1 MINAQLRISTGPPSG
16 VRGHLY
22 HLDTWAASTADRAKG
37 VSPRSKEAASSVHV
51 SVPPAPRPRDHC
63 RPTPDVT
70 LPNRRVLACTEVLL
84 MDVHTTY
91 LCGLHTCQLW
101 GVLNAQLCVLNTQ
114 LRDSHRWRCSR
125 EHRLSRSSEGS
136 RRLQPH
142 EAARD
147 RYDSASWFG
156 SHGYDLWLV
165 HSFQVQPS
173 NAAPQRLAY

>member
-1 MINAQLRISTGPPSG
+1 MLEGSNAQL
-16 VRGHLY
+16 Y
-22 HLDTWAASTADRAKG
+22 
-37 VSPRSKEAASSVHV
+37 
-51 SVPPAPRPRDHC
+51 
-63 RPTPDVT
+63 
-70 LPNRRVLACTEVLL
+70 
-84 MDVHTTY
+84 
-91 LCGLHTCQLW
+91 
-101 GVLNAQLCVLNTQ
+101 VLNTQ
-114 LRDSHRWRCSR
+114 LRDSYRWRCSR

-173 NAAPQRLAY
+173 NAAPRRLAY